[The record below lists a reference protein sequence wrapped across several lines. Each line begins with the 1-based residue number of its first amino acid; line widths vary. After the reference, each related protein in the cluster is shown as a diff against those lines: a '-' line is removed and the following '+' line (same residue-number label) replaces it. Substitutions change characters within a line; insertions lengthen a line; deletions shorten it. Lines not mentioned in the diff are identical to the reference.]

1 MLKDDLNIMLKKVLL
16 VTLYDENNIGNRL
29 QNYALQKKLKN
40 YGADITI
47 LDNYYTT
54 VPSIID
60 TVKIFIKKVL
70 IKIGCSKYEK
80 ACNDFF
86 SLKKIRM
93 SNKGFNKSNFNNIL
107 RLKNEDAFS
116 YNWSSYDLAIAGS
129 DQVWH
134 KWKNDLNELPY
145 YYLQFL
151 PKEKRTA
158 YAASFGFESFPKDD
172 IEQHTKGLQGM
183 NKISCREKSGCR
195 LVKELVG
202 KDVIRVLDPTL
213 LLSVSDWKEI
223 ESQSSSVQVID
234 NKQKYVFLY
243 FLGEITEEY
252 SSYIKSIMK
261 NNNIDV
267 IVDFSNDETLK
278 SKRKGPAEFI
288 NLIDNAE
295 YVFTDSFHCTVFSL
309 LFNKKFTVFR
319 RQQPGF
325 EKMFGRI
332 EDLLASKN
340 ALEHIYGGTDVKPTN
355 DFDKL
360 YDVSVAY
367 LKGILKVDE

>member
-1 MLKDDLNIMLKKVLL
+1 MKKRVLIVSL
-16 VTLYDENNIGNRL
+16 FDENNIGNRL
-29 QNYALQKKLKN
+29 QNYALQRKIID
-40 YGADITI
+40 YGAEATI
-47 LDNYYTT
+47 VDNYYTYM
-54 VPSIID
+54 PRFSDRFKII
-60 TVKIFIKKVL
+60 IKGM
-70 IKIGCSKYEK
+70 IGKLGYEK
-80 ACNDFF
+80 YKIVYKEYNL
-86 SLKKIRM
+86 SRKIRR
-93 SNKGFNKSNFNNIL
+93 SNYIFNKRNLLNVIK
-107 RLKNEDAFS
+107 LKNKEIFERD
-116 YNWSSYDLAIAGS
+116 WELYDLAITGS

-243 FLGEITEEY
+243 FLGKITEEY

-267 IVDFSNDETLK
+267 IVDFRNDETLK
-278 SKRKGPAEFI
+278 SNRKGPAEFI

-309 LFNKKFTVFR
+309 LFNKKFMVFR

-367 LKGILKVDE
+367 LEDILKVDE